1 MVSSYRR
8 ARREEGRI
16 QEPRVTADRDGAGRD
31 GNVLRPLRRLEPSH
45 APVAGS
51 ATRARGRRVLRA
63 VLLVPVMAVV
73 LVLVLALVYRA
84 LTPPSTLMLGRWVTL
99 QPVSRIAVP
108 LEAIAP
114 ALVQGVVASE
124 DQRLCLH
131 GGVDWDALWSV
142 VDDEDGP
149 SRGAST
155 VTMQTVKNVFLW
167 PGRSYLRKALEIPLA
182 LMVDLVWGKR
192 RTMEIY
198 LNVAEWGEGIF
209 GAEAAARHWFG
220 KSARDLTKGEA
231 ALLVAT
237 LPNPIL
243 RNPRRPTRA
252 LRAIANRIQ
261 GRTAGIGALA
271 QCVRP

>member
-1 MVSSYRR
+1 MVASYRR
-8 ARREEGRI
+8 SRREEGRI
-16 QEPRVTADRDGAGRD
+16 QEPRVTAERREG
-31 GNVLRPLRRLEPSH
+31 VPQPLRGLVPAG
-45 APVAGS
+45 APPA
-51 ATRARGRRVLRA
+51 RARGRRLVRA
-63 VLLVPVMAVV
+63 VLLVPVIVV
-73 LVLVLALVYRA
+73 ALVLVLALVYRA
-84 LTPPSTLMLGRWVTL
+84 LTPPSTLMLGRWATL
-99 QPVSRIAVP
+99 QPVTREAVP

-124 DQRLCLH
+124 DQRFCLH

-182 LMVDLVWGKR
+182 LMVDTVWGKR

-220 KSARDLTKGEA
+220 KSARDLTRGEA
-231 ALLVAT
+231 ALLVAA
-237 LPNPIL
+237 LPNPFL
-243 RNPRRPTRA
+243 RNPRRPSRAMRA
-252 LRAIANRIQ
+252 LAGRIQ
-261 GRTAGIGALA
+261 GRTSGIGGLS